1 MAQAATVAKKGYRIE
16 LPVPDDSEVTTRD
29 RPVRWVSIIL
39 CSIAM
44 LAIPAGLLGMWGWFI
59 NFECMVIGAFIGL
72 GLGIWFASRIIPK
85 RFIVDNPEW
94 TALATQDAFSGKMI
108 IYGPGAHPSLPQEER
123 NEEGNISLEAVPL
136 PFSVAISTGGSQ
148 VTVSVD
154 YEYAR
159 RLSAIRGA
167 IGFDAAA
174 IEKGI
179 VPFIKSFLISECNQ
193 EDEVEENGQKKTVKR
208 DAKWARTHVDFL
220 NDALA
225 DKFMGIKNIKG
236 ETPNDFENAY
246 GLVSV
251 SIAISNIALPSAVQ
265 KSLDAVDESASQLAI
280 IAKLYGYG
288 DDIAALEAD
297 IRGGTKI
304 TKQQYTEMI
313 EHAMA
318 VSDNAEMKIQVFRGD
333 IPSAAASLA
342 KGGK

>member
-1 MAQAATVAKKGYRIE
+1 MAQATTATKKEYRIE
-16 LPVPDDSEVTTRD
+16 LPVPDDSQVTIRN
-29 RPVRWVSIIL
+29 RGVRWASIIL
-39 CSIAM
+39 YPIAM
-44 LAIPAGLLGMWGWFI
+44 LAIPAGLLGVWGWFI
-59 NFECMVIGAFIGL
+59 NSTCMVVGVFIGL
-72 GLGIWFASRIIPK
+72 GLGIWFASWIVPK

-136 PFSVAISTGGSQ
+136 PFTLAISTGGSQ
-148 VTVSVD
+148 VIVSVD

-174 IEKGI
+174 IESGI
-179 VPFIKSFLISECNQ
+179 VPFIKTFLISECNGK
-193 EDEVEENGQKKTVKR
+193 DEESTSTPKKDK
-208 DAKWARTHVDFL
+208 DAKWARTHVDDL
-220 NDALA
+220 NATLA
-225 DKFMGIKNIKG
+225 DNFMGILDSKG

-246 GLVSV
+246 GIISV
-251 SIAISNIALPSAVQ
+251 SIAISNIALPPAVQ
-265 KSLDAVDESASQLAI
+265 KSMDAVDESASQLAI

-288 DDIAALEAD
+288 DDIEALEAD
-297 IRGGTKI
+297 IRDGTKI
-304 TKQQYTEMI
+304 TRQQYTEMV

-318 VSDNAEMKIQVFRGD
+318 VSENAEMKIQVFRGD
-333 IPSAAASLA
+333 VPSAAASLA